1 MNFSY
6 STGYPCSSS
15 YSFSP
20 HHTSLLL
27 SHCEYSFVLSTPCA
41 IPKMCPLPRVLV
53 PNAKK
58 KNSELLTHKEGYEY
72 DRKRQCLSFLA
83 FVLLFEVTF
92 SSSIWIPR
100 RLRGHGAKGLEENL
114 TCKTWGRTLWYNV
127 LWTGHVYTIHA
138 LMMPVVCVSPNLE
151 EANHNLVC
159 TL

>member
-6 STGYPCSSS
+6 STSYPCSSS
-15 YSFSP
+15 YSFFP

-27 SHCEYSFVLSTPCA
+27 SHYKYSLVLTTPCVK
-41 IPKMCPLPRVLV
+41 PKMCPLPRVLV

-58 KNSELLTHKEGYEY
+58 RIQNCWHTKKVLNMTERGSACPFEPL
-72 DRKRQCLSFLA
+72 F
-83 FVLLFEVTF
+83 LLFEVTF
-92 SSSIWIPR
+92 SSSIWIPWK
-100 RLRGHGAKGLEENL
+100 LRGHGVKGLEENL

-151 EANHNLVC
+151 EANHDLVC
-159 TL
+159 TF